1 VVREGGQ
8 IGERRKSGV
17 EGGNVRAVYLGTLS
31 NVAKAN
37 ADELSAHL
45 VEGEYSV
52 VDIPVLY
59 VYLPMRSVRDTID
72 RDLDLFGTLLSSPRT
87 NLSHRGQ

>member
-1 VVREGGQ
+1 VREGGQ

-37 ADELSAHL
+37 EDELSAHL

-52 VDIPVLY
+52 VDIPVSH
-59 VYLPMRSVRDTID
+59 VHLPMRSVRHTVD
-72 RDLDLFGTLLSSPRT
+72 RDLDLLGTLLSSLRP
-87 NLSHRGQ
+87 NLSRRGK